1 MDNIEK
7 ILCSIYLGDRFCE
20 NVTIKDDKISF
31 QIDCISR
38 LRQGTEKWDYYSEED
53 IEHGY
58 LVFDEVIDFSSSSEL
73 PFNDE
78 IYEIEISEKMN
89 GIYTFVV
96 YGCNVSDDAISTDI
110 ELRIRAKKFY
120 IYNPHDNCIVTE

>member
-53 IEHGY
+53 IRKYG
-58 LVFDEVIDFSSSSEL
+58 VVG
-73 PFNDE
+73 
-78 IYEIEISEKMN
+78 IEIQV
-89 GIYTFVV
+89 I
-96 YGCNVSDDAISTDI
+96 
-110 ELRIRAKKFY
+110 L
-120 IYNPHDNCIVTE
+120 